1 MTIEVGAVAISD
13 TGPLM
18 SMMQSD
24 CFELVVAL
32 LGAVR
37 TTPAC
42 VAELSAHGWSEAV
55 AQASE
60 GLIQEILT
68 AVELER
74 AAEFARQIAA
84 QPATQNRDPDHH
96 RGEAEVMALAQRA
109 DFQGAVLLV
118 DERAAFT
125 AARQAGIKVSGFA
138 GVLLVAVEEGLLT
151 ANEVRARLE
160 RCRAYGTRYT
170 PRLIEQ
176 VYRMAQEVE
185 Q

>member
-1 MTIEVGAVAISD
+1 MTIEVRAVVISD

-18 SMMQSD
+18 SMWQAD

-37 TTPAC
+37 TTATC
-42 VAELSAHGWSEAV
+42 VAELSAHGWHEAV
-55 AQASE
+55 AQAGE
-60 GLIQEILT
+60 DLIQENLT
-68 AVELER
+68 GAELER

-109 DFQGAVLLV
+109 DLTGAVLLV
-118 DERAAFT
+118 DERAAFAT
-125 AARQAGIKVSGFA
+125 ARQAGIKVSGFA

-151 ANEVRARLE
+151 ADEARARLE
-160 RCRAYGTRYT
+160 RCRAQGTRYT
-170 PRLIEQ
+170 PLLIEQ
-176 VYRMAQEVE
+176 VYRIAQEME
-185 Q
+185 P